1 MKGQVEHVVMWF
13 GAKSLSLEIELN
25 SDHLLFNGCGFQFIF
40 FTGISENPCLK
51 TSNPQTQ
58 PISYEVKH
66 DHKNVCFG
74 LKKAGKQ
81 KKGKAARLCT

>member
-1 MKGQVEHVVMWF
+1 MKGQAEHVVMWF

-51 TSNPQTQ
+51 TSNP
-58 PISYEVKH
+58 
-66 DHKNVCFG
+66 
-74 LKKAGKQ
+74 
-81 KKGKAARLCT
+81 